1 MDNIKHEQN
10 LRNAEQARAGLTED
24 IREINRAGQRLIKHG
39 ERTLKSSAMVLGV
52 SALGGMA
59 VGVALGRASVGR
71 RGNSLISELLG
82 RATTAFA
89 TALATQLISR
99 FVTKRA

>member
-1 MDNIKHEQN
+1 MDNSKHEQN

-24 IREINRAGQRLIKHG
+24 IREINRAGQRLMKHG
-39 ERTLKSSAMVLGV
+39 EKTLKSSAMVLGA

-59 VGVALGRASVGR
+59 VGVALGRASVSR
-71 RGNSLISELLG
+71 RGDSLIGELLG

-89 TALATQLISR
+89 TALATQVLGR
-99 FVTKRA
+99 LLTKRV

>member
-1 MDNIKHEQN
+1 MNNNKHEQN
-10 LRNAEQARAGLTED
+10 LLNAEQARAGLAED
-24 IREINRAGQRLIKHG
+24 IRDISQAGQRLVKHG
-39 ERTLKSSAMVLGV
+39 ERTLRSSAMVLGA

-71 RGNSLISELLG
+71 RETSLMGELLG

-89 TALATQLISR
+89 VALATQLVGV
-99 FVTKRA
+99 FVPKKG